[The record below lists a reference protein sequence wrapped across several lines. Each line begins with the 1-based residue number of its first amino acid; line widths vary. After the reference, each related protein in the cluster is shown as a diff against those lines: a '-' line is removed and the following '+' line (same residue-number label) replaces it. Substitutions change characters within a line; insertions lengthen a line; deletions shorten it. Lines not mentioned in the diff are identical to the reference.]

1 MSSTVAPIDAIADE
15 LAQEFDYLDDWE
27 SRYGYII
34 DLGAKLSTLNPQYQN
49 DETRVHGCVSQ
60 VWLYAEYQQGVMN
73 FNGTSDSDI
82 VRGLIALLL
91 KLYQGQKP
99 DAIIHHQPEI
109 FFNQLGLDKH
119 LSASR
124 SNGFYAMIQ
133 RINQLSQKYCT

>member
-1 MSSTVAPIDAIADE
+1 MSNIASLIDSIADE

-27 SRYGYII
+27 SRYGYLI
-34 DLGAKLSTLNPQYQN
+34 DLGAKLPPLDPHYKNEN
-49 DETRVHGCVSQ
+49 TRVHGCVSQ
-60 VWLYAEYQQGVMN
+60 VWLYADYQQGVMN
-73 FNGTSDSDI
+73 FYGTSDSDI

-99 DAIIHHQPEI
+99 DDIIRHQPET
-109 FFNQLGLDKH
+109 FFNRLGLDKH

-133 RINQLSQKYCT
+133 KIKQSAQHS

>member
-1 MSSTVAPIDAIADE
+1 MTNMFSPIDSIADE

-34 DLGAKLSTLNPQYQN
+34 DLGAKLPIFATQYKN

-60 VWLYAEYQQGVMN
+60 VWLYADYQQDVMN
-73 FNGTSDSDI
+73 FSGTSDSDI

-109 FFNQLGLDKH
+109 FFNRLGLDKH

-133 RINQLSQKYCT
+133 RINQLSQQYAT

>member
-1 MSSTVAPIDAIADE
+1 MVSIDTIAEE

-34 DLGAKLSTLNPQYQN
+34 DLGTKLPPFGPQYQN

-60 VWLYAEYQQGVMN
+60 VWLYATHHHGVMN
-73 FNGTSDSDI
+73 FSGTSDSDI

-99 DAIIHHQPEI
+99 ETIIAHQHDL
-109 FFNQLGLDKH
+109 FFNRLGLDKH

-133 RINQLSQKYCT
+133 KIKQLSAQYC